1 MGEEVTIAATGDSF
15 ITRRLP
21 DEDYNSKVIS
31 DVLMKADVRFTNLE
45 VTVHDFEGYPSAES
59 GGAWAVSH
67 PSILHDLK
75 KYGFNLLAWAT
86 NHTLDFSIGGLVAT
100 EKYLNENQFVHAGAG
115 ENLAEASKPRYLET
129 KKGRV
134 AIISATSTFYE
145 SWRAGEQRP
154 DIIGRP
160 GINPLR
166 HEIVYEVT
174 REHMDALK
182 DIASETDI
190 NAVRNLHAKLGIE
203 NQTVGN
209 IFSFG
214 KYNFRIG
221 EKGRQVTTVNKEDMN
236 RILNSI
242 SEAKRQADIVLVSIH
257 SHEMTGDNL
266 EEPPQFLKEFSRK
279 CIDGG
284 ADSIIG
290 HGPHLLRGIEIYN
303 SRPIFYSLGNFIFQ
317 NDTMIKQPAEFY
329 NKLGLNYFNNVADLF
344 DKRTDNDTKG
354 FVIDDKIWSSIIP
367 IWKMREGTITELKL
381 YPIELGMEKPR
392 SRRGWPQIST
402 RHETLEHLQELSLSF
417 GTKIEINEGIGK
429 VIL

>member
-67 PSILHDLK
+67 PSVLHDLK

-266 EEPPQFLKEFSRK
+266 EEPPQFLKEFYQSQKR
-279 CIDGG
+279 
-284 ADSIIG
+284 
-290 HGPHLLRGIEIYN
+290 N
-303 SRPIFYSLGNFIFQ
+303 
-317 NDTMIKQPAEFY
+317 
-329 NKLGLNYFNNVADLF
+329 LN
-344 DKRTDNDTKG
+344 
-354 FVIDDKIWSSIIP
+354 
-367 IWKMREGTITELKL
+367 
-381 YPIELGMEKPR
+381 
-392 SRRGWPQIST
+392 
-402 RHETLEHLQELSLSF
+402 
-417 GTKIEINEGIGK
+417 
-429 VIL
+429 